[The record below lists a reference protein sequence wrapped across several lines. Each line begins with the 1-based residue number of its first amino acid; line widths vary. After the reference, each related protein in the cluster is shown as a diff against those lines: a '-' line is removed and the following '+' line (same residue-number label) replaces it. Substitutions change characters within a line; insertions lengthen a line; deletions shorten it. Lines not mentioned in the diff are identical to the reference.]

1 MSKPAPGRVFV
12 SCPSCKEMAYYVE
25 HDRSAGSAH
34 VPCRPCGHELMIE
47 DSGSFPLIRVI
58 VSTKMPGSL
67 GIRVRKDNLNAVFC
81 VMKENLPVLRDLLI
95 ELAPLPSPATIFRE
109 NVIKIF
115 KFLFTGKSD
124 KYLGRDI

>member
-1 MSKPAPGRVFV
+1 MT
-12 SCPSCKEMAYYVE
+12 KEIKL
-25 HDRSAGSAH
+25 
-34 VPCRPCGHELMIE
+34 PCGHELMIE

-95 ELAPLPSPATIFRE
+95 ELAPLPKPYEIFGKNIRG
-109 NVIKIF
+109 IL
-115 KFLFTGKSD
+115 KFLKGETK
-124 KYLGRDI
+124 